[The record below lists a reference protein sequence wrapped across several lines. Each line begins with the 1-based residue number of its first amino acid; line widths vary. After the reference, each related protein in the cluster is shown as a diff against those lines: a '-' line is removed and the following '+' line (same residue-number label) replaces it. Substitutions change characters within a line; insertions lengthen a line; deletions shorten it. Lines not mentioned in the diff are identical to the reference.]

1 MDWIKQHYDRLLL
14 VLLGLALL
22 ALASLA
28 AYQAMSFPEVFSE
41 RNSPK
46 PKDNT
51 IKPLPIESLHE
62 GSEQLG
68 NPRLWNGNK
77 GSLFVSTPYIVRD
90 GELISPEESKEKLHP
105 PVENK
110 WLIDNRLD
118 YTMADVLE
126 TDADGDGFTNLDEYE
141 GGSDPTDP
149 KSHPPYTTKLRVAK
163 FEKIPFRL
171 KFNGTPDEGKSFSIN
186 AIDAG
191 QRTQILS
198 LGDKIKGT
206 PFVIKSY
213 EKKSAQVK
221 GVDKDVSELLIENTE
236 TGEQVT
242 LINNTVVDSP
252 ASFAI
257 FVFLIDGKEKRV
269 KKNDIFTFPFEES
282 TTVPENEH
290 KKYKLVDISQ
300 SEAVIQDLQ
309 SQDKIPI
316 KSMAQPSSH

>member
-1 MDWIKQHYDRLLL
+1 MDWIKQHYDRVLLIL
-14 VLLGLALL
+14 MGVALLGL
-22 ALASLA
+22 SGLA
-28 AYQAMSFPEVFSE
+28 AYEAISFPEVFTE

-51 IKPLPIESLHE
+51 IKPLPIEAIRE
-62 GSEQLG
+62 GAEILG
-68 NPRLWNGNK
+68 NPRLWGGNK
-77 GSLFVSTPYIVRD
+77 GSLFVSKPYIVRD
-90 GELISPEESKEKLHP
+90 NELFSPEESPEKLHP

-110 WLIDNRLD
+110 WLIDHNLD

-126 TDADGDGFTNLDEYE
+126 SDADGDGFSNLDEYE
-141 GGSDPTDP
+141 GGTDPSDP
-149 KSHPPYTTKLRVAK
+149 KSHPAYTTKLRVSK

-171 KFNGTPDEGKSFSIN
+171 KFNGTPDEGKSFSIY

-213 EKKSAQVK
+213 ETKSAVVK
-221 GVDKDVSELLIENTE
+221 GVEKDVSELLIENTE
-236 TGEQVT
+236 TGERVT

-269 KKNDIFTFPFEES
+269 KKNDTFTFPFEES
-282 TTVPENEH
+282 TNVPETDH
-290 KKYKLVDISQ
+290 RKYKLVDISQ

-309 SQDKIPI
+309 SQDKISI